1 MSFDESR
8 IKAGSGRLALSLSR
22 RLGDAQVVV
31 DPDILASYAHD
42 ESTCEPRCPDLA
54 VRARTL
60 DDIQATLEEASGL
73 GVPVTP
79 RAGGTGKAG
88 GCIPVLGGCVLDV
101 SRMNK
106 VLEIEETD
114 LVAVVE
120 PGVVLGQFHELVESM
135 GLFYSP
141 DPNSLETCC
150 IGGNVAH
157 NAGGPRAFKYGCT
170 RENVL
175 GLEAVLMGGAVHQVG
190 KRTIKGVAGYDLT
203 ALLVGSEGTLALT
216 SKAVLRL
223 RRKPE
228 ALITLLARFDDEA
241 PASQAVAQTIAA
253 GLVPRVLEF
262 MDRTVVLTLRE
273 AGAGSVPEETN
284 ALLLAEFDGPTE
296 SAVEEDSLR
305 FADLC
310 EALGAADVLAAR
322 HVGERNA
329 LWAARRDMTNAI
341 KKRGAFKVSEDI
353 VVPRSKAPELLV
365 RMRKVGQTHQC
376 LVAAYGHAGDGNY
389 HVNVLWDDP
398 EFDPQGPLDELVR
411 LVLSLGGTITGEHGI
426 GLAKRRYL
434 PWEKTAEHLA
444 LQKSLK
450 LQFDP
455 KGLLNPGKIF

>member
-1 MSFDESR
+1 MIFDKTQV
-8 IKAGSGRLALSLSR
+8 KARSEQLALSLTR
-22 RLGDAQVVV
+22 RLGAAQVVT
-31 DPDILASYAHD
+31 DRDILESYAKD
-42 ESTCEPRCPDLA
+42 ESSCEPCCPDVA
-54 VRARTL
+54 IRARSL
-60 DDIQATLEEASGL
+60 EDIVATLEEALQL
-73 GVPVTP
+73 GVPVTA

-88 GCIPVLGGCVLDV
+88 GAIPIYGGCVLDV
-101 SRMNK
+101 SRMK
-106 VLEIEETD
+106 QVLEIDKTD

-120 PGVVLGQFHELVESM
+120 PGVVTGELHAQVEAM

-228 ALITLLARFDDEA
+228 ALTTLLARFSDEA
-241 PASQAVAQTIAA
+241 SATQTVARTIEA

-262 MDRTVVLTLRE
+262 MDATVVETLRQ
-273 AGAGSVPEETN
+273 AGAGSVPEDTS
-284 ALLLAEFDGPTE
+284 ALLLCEFDGPTE
-296 SAVEEDSLR
+296 SAVEADALR
-305 FADLC
+305 FADIC
-310 EALGAADVLAAR
+310 EEQAALDVLAAR

-329 LWAARRDMTNAI
+329 LWAARRDMSNAI
-341 KKRGAFKVSEDI
+341 KKRAAFKVAEDI
-353 VVPRSKAPELLV
+353 VVPRSKAPAMLEG
-365 RMRKVGQTHQC
+365 MRRIGERHKT

-398 EFDPQGPLDELVR
+398 QYDPHPAVDDLIR

-426 GLAKRRYL
+426 GVAKRRYL
-434 PWEKTAEHLA
+434 PWEKSEAHLA
-444 LQKSLK
+444 LQRGLKS
-450 LQFDP
+450 QFDP
-455 KGLLNPGKIF
+455 AGLLNPGKIF